1 MFICIEIAA
10 NETVGW
16 RRRFF
21 PKKIRWRRVEVP
33 RGKPFFIMTL
43 TQHRGKLPWKAA
55 AKAAGP
61 LGKALLLPQ
70 GVVAGGGMKAFSAE
84 VFPELLLFNG
94 AVKHLTS
101 LDFDPVGQTV
111 TLFDSRGIF
120 ARRVDS
126 LVRLFS
132 CVRVVTGCQEIY
144 EKAAEKI
151 MAKYGASLIVTD
163 TPGELPG
170 GSVVISSQRVP
181 VTFSGTLYTDS
192 QTELLSGR
200 VLRGG
205 GITLP
210 QEYDSLCPQGIDKV
224 DFAAALYEKCGVE
237 ALAELGYDS
246 FG

>member
-1 MFICIEIAA
+1 MFICIEIATK
-10 NETVGW
+10 ETVGL

-21 PKKIRWRRVEVP
+21 SKKIRWSRVEVP

-61 LGKALLLPQ
+61 LGKALLLPRC
-70 GVVAGGGMKAFSAE
+70 VVAGGGMKAFSAE
-84 VFPELLLFNG
+84 VFPEVLLFNG

-101 LDFDPVGQTV
+101 LGFDPVGQTV

-120 ARRVDS
+120 APRVDT

-132 CVRVVTGCQEIY
+132 CVRVVTGCQETY
-144 EKAAEKI
+144 EKAAEEI

-163 TPGELPG
+163 APGELSG
-170 GSVVISSQRVP
+170 GSVVISSQGVP

-192 QTELLSGR
+192 QTELLSGK
-200 VLRGG
+200 VLRGRG
-205 GITLP
+205 VTLP
-210 QEYDSLCPQGIDKV
+210 QEYDSLCPQGIDKEA
-224 DFAAALYEKCGVE
+224 FAAALYEKCGVE
-237 ALAELGYDS
+237 VLSELGYDS